1 MPLYQLVTL
10 PTKEKYKWLE
20 KEFTLESYRC
30 WLAVARLLGLAG
42 DYICYFAVKNTVGE
56 STGAMGGEADR
67 NLDSLLYSHRLPL
80 VVHLDMTYP
89 CESHK
94 FVSLAGHIIDFLS
107 QTIIFWIDSDI

>member
-1 MPLYQLVTL
+1 MGGGNTGKL
-10 PTKEKYKWLE
+10 PPHNPGWGQFSPYLRTRW
-20 KEFTLESYRC
+20 
-30 WLAVARLLGLAG
+30 GG
-42 DYICYFAVKNTVGE
+42 

-94 FVSLAGHIIDFLS
+94 FVSLGRSYDRLLVTDYNFL
-107 QTIIFWIDSDI
+107 DR

>member
-1 MPLYQLVTL
+1 MRGKHWKSATPQSRLGTILPL
-10 PTKEKYKWLE
+10 
-20 KEFTLESYRC
+20 F
-30 WLAVARLLGLAG
+30 
-42 DYICYFAVKNTVGE
+42 KNTVGRG

-67 NLDSLLYSHRLPL
+67 NLDSPLYSHRLPL

-107 QTIIFWIDSDI
+107 QDYNFLDR

>member
-1 MPLYQLVTL
+1 MRGKHWKSATPQSRLGTILPL
-10 PTKEKYKWLE
+10 
-20 KEFTLESYRC
+20 F
-30 WLAVARLLGLAG
+30 
-42 DYICYFAVKNTVGE
+42 KNTVGG

-94 FVSLAGHIIDFLS
+94 FVSWRVILS
-107 QTIIFWIDSDI
+107 TSCHKTIIFWIDSDI